1 MKKQYEHLIVNGIRW
16 VDSLPDHEG
25 SVGGKGFPILM
36 NGGLVPEANAWVC
49 PTMFQITKREA
60 DIVAKGTG
68 AKANPHIHD
77 GDEMYL
83 ILGDKG
89 AVMFRITLGCDVY
102 HLESQCA
109 VYIPA
114 GLPHAIEAER
124 FTEGAYGGSCQI
136 YLDKNYVTKPVPDEP
151 LKADDRESLIV
162 RDIQWVES
170 LPDHEGSVGG
180 KGFPILMN
188 GSLVPQ
194 ANAWL
199 CPTLFL
205 ATQRQV
211 RIVEAGTGP
220 KANPHIHDG
229 DEMYLIL
236 GAPGMVEF
244 EITLGEDGY
253 HLKSP
258 CAVYIPAGVPH
269 SIRASKFTEGAY
281 DGSCQIY
288 LDRDYVTRPVPVKGH
303 S

>member
-1 MKKQYEHLIVNGIRW
+1 M
-16 VDSLPDHEG
+16 
-25 SVGGKGFPILM
+25 
-36 NGGLVPEANAWVC
+36 
-49 PTMFQITKREA
+49 
-60 DIVAKGTG
+60 TG
-68 AKANPHIHD
+68 
-77 GDEMYL
+77 MYL

-89 AVMFRITLGCDVY
+89 AVMFRTTLGCDVY

-151 LKADDRESLIV
+151 LKADDTESLIV

-180 KGFPILMN
+180 KGFTILMN

-194 ANAWL
+194 ANAWV

-220 KANPHIHDG
+220 KANPHIKLL
-229 DEMYLIL
+229 YKYPLC
-236 GAPGMVEF
+236 AWPGRGGIVSAHLDKTF
-244 EITLGEDGY
+244 RIKPYEIKLKKTLTLTLRDN
-253 HLKSP
+253 
-258 CAVYIPAGVPH
+258 
-269 SIRASKFTEGAY
+269 IR
-281 DGSCQIY
+281 
-288 LDRDYVTRPVPVKGH
+288 
-303 S
+303 